1 MDRII
6 EHYSS
11 EVFGLSNYKS
21 YEVAEIVMICRAKG
35 WVVPSVYEGIYNPID
50 RTIETELYCLF
61 LLLSISIFTWSD
73 SDYFIACDILVS
85 DLRPTA
91 PWLAVSS

>member
-1 MDRII
+1 MDRIT

-35 WVVPSVYEGIYNPID
+35 WVVPTVYEGIYNPID
-50 RTIETELYCLF
+50 RTIETESSFLF
-61 LLLSISIFTWSD
+61 LFLSVSILT
-73 SDYFIACDILVS
+73 
-85 DLRPTA
+85 
-91 PWLAVSS
+91 